1 MAVNANGP
9 GARGGWGF
17 RRPLTRNLM
26 EDPQPQRSLM
36 AELVGGYMQAVQ
48 HKVHAGPEYRNY
60 TRANRLPSRAEHIIK

>member
-26 EDPQPQRSLM
+26 EDPMPQRSLM
-36 AELVGGYMQAVQ
+36 LEMTLGYMQAAQ

-60 TRANRLPSRAEHIIK
+60 TRSQRLPARERCIIR